1 LSNKNV
7 AVAGISVSPVTKNLE
22 IPIKDLAFKMVK
34 EALADARIPKE
45 ELDGFFVTNPG
56 MAGPPYCMFA
66 CDLADYLQLETK
78 SLALVET
85 GGTSSFTALH
95 FALDEILSGRTRV
108 SLVLGIDSRA
118 KEIID
123 DFKLFITDG
132 IMTQTSLYGS
142 YKGPYGIGAPIPYY
156 AMSTQRYLYECK
168 LTEEDLAEVSVRLRD
183 NASRNPRALYQKPIS
198 VEEVMASPYLSP
210 PLMLFDCSPFASDA
224 APCMLVSPEV
234 AKDLEKE
241 PIYITG
247 IGEYHHPSH
256 FVPVKGSIT
265 ESIAGQKAGAEAFA
279 SAGIK
284 PGDVNVAEVY
294 GVFSGTELMI
304 LEDLGFFEKGRAA
317 RAFREGKTA
326 LDGEVAVDPSG
337 GRLSLGHP
345 PSATPMMEL
354 VEVVEQLR
362 GEAGERQVKN
372 ARVGLVH
379 AEHGMLNGSIILI
392 LEKK

>member
-1 LSNKNV
+1 MSNKNV
-7 AVAGISVSPVTKNLE
+7 AIAGISTSRVTKNFE
-22 IPIKDLAFKMVK
+22 TSIKDLSFKIVK
-34 EALADARIPKE
+34 EALANAQIPKE
-45 ELDGFFVTNPG
+45 DVDGFFVTNPG
-56 MAGPPYCMFA
+56 MAGHPYCMLA

-78 SLALVET
+78 SLALMET

-95 FALDEILSGRTRV
+95 FALDEILSGRTKV
-108 SLVLGIDSRA
+108 NLVLGIDSRA
-118 KEIID
+118 KEVID
-123 DFKLFITDG
+123 DFKSFITDG

-156 AMSTQRYLYECK
+156 AMSTQRYLYEQK
-168 LTEEDLAEVSVRLRD
+168 LTEEDLAEVSVRLRE

-210 PLMLFDCSPFASDA
+210 PIKLLDCSPFASGA
-224 APCMLVSPEV
+224 AACVLVSPEV
-234 AKDLEKE
+234 AKDLKEE

-247 IGEYHHPSH
+247 IGEHHHPSH
-256 FVPVKGSIT
+256 FIPLKDSLT
-265 ESIAGQKAGAEAFA
+265 ESIAIREAGAEAFA

-284 PGDVNVAEVY
+284 PADVDVAEVY

-304 LEDLGFFEKGRAA
+304 LEDLDFFKKGKAA
-317 RAFREGKTA
+317 LAFKEGKTA

-354 VEVVEQLR
+354 VEIVEQLR

-379 AEHGMLNGSIILI
+379 AEHGMLNGSIVLI